1 MFFVSHETSDFV
13 AKTQATAAP
22 ASASAVRHVSRL
34 VAQLWRGVI
43 LPHRISDARSG
54 RPPKSFDMVT
64 STASLKGTSTAS
76 PNQVQGGKGYDLKAE
91 DFIKMM
97 ITQLQNQDPME
108 PAKNEQLLS
117 QMSQIGQL
125 ESSTQLQTSL
135 KSMVL
140 QNNIGAAGNLI
151 GKMVN
156 GLDEKGAPLK
166 GLVNSVRVED
176 GNVALELD
184 NGKSLA
190 MANVTS
196 IATSAPAHAG

>member
-1 MFFVSHETSDFV
+1 MTTTSV
-13 AKTQATAAP
+13 TGGGQTGTPLTGATN
-22 ASASAVRHVSRL
+22 ASD
-34 VAQLWRGVI
+34 
-43 LPHRISDARSG
+43 PYN
-54 RPPKSFDMVT
+54 
-64 STASLKGTSTAS
+64 LK
-76 PNQVQGGKGYDLKAE
+76 PE

-108 PAKNEQLLS
+108 PAKNEQLLA

-151 GKMVN
+151 GKIVN
-156 GLDEKGAPLK
+156 GLDEKGAPVK

-184 NGKSLA
+184 TGKTLS
-190 MANVTS
+190 MSNVTS
-196 IATSAPAHAG
+196 IATSHP